1 MEHVFYQMSVD
12 VTLVMLEIIVRWNVS
27 AINTVTVK
35 V

>member
-12 VTLVMLEIIVRWNVS
+12 VTLVMLEIIVWWNVS

>member
-1 MEHVFYQMSVD
+1 MEHVFYQKSVD
-12 VTLVMLEIIVRWNVS
+12 VTLVMLEIIVWRNVS